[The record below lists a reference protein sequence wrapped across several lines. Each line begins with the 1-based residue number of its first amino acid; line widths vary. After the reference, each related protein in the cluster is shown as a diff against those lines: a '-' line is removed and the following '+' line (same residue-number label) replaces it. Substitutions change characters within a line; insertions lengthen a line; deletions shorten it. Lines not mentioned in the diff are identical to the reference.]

1 MNFLLKTYANIP
13 IFVTERDLGIL
24 DTVRM
29 QKKKNNKASSWQ
41 HQNTDVGIFY
51 PLVGSLKAAN
61 ITNEK
66 AILTLGGLKG

>member
-29 QKKKNNKASSWQ
+29 QKKKKKKQ
-41 HQNTDVGIFY
+41 VLD
-51 PLVGSLKAAN
+51 N
-61 ITNEK
+61 IRTQML
-66 AILTLGGLKG
+66 AFSIL

>member
-29 QKKKNNKASSWQ
+29 QKKNNKASSWQ